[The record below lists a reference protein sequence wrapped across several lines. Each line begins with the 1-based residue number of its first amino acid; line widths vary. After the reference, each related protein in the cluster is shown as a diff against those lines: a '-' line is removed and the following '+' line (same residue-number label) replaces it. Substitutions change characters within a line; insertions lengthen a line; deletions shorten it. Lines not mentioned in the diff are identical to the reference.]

1 MRSRS
6 SQRSELIFALA
17 GFLLLAAFPRV
28 LVADAGDD
36 HKPAMAK
43 SGDMEDHMAE
53 SIDPETR
60 LEESHEMD
68 EGYSEDPED
77 LVVESG
83 QEHVVETE
91 DLEDHMGSST
101 ALQDLE
107 LESSD
112 DGFDVIDDGRL
123 REIVDSHLSARQ
135 LVAKRHLER
144 AQKEAAMAR
153 TRYGDMMR
161 DDYPRGKPRLRII
174 DQRDES
180 MRALAQARAEFDAV
194 MGN

>member
-6 SQRSELIFALA
+6 SQRSALIFTLS
-17 GFLLLAAFPRV
+17 GVLLLAAFPRV
-28 LVADAGDD
+28 LMADSRDD

-43 SGDMEDHMAE
+43 SGDMDDHMAE
-53 SIDPETR
+53 SIDPSTR
-60 LEESHEMD
+60 LEKSQEML
-68 EGYSEDPED
+68 EGYSEDPD
-77 LVVESG
+77 DMVAESG
-83 QEHVVETE
+83 QEHVVETQE
-91 DLEDHMGSST
+91 LENHMGSST
-101 ALQDLE
+101 ALQDLKS
-107 LESSD
+107 ESPD
-112 DGFDVIDDGRL
+112 DGFEVIDDGRL
-123 REIVDSHLSARQ
+123 AQIVDSNLSARQ

-144 AQKEAAMAR
+144 AQKEATMAR

-180 MRALAQARAEFDAV
+180 MRALDQARAEFDAA